1 MVLCVVIGCHKRSE
15 RDKDVSFHRLPA
27 VHDREGKEDFEL
39 RKKRRDGYL
48 AAISREDIDVNEL
61 HKYRICSLHF
71 VSKWPADLYDTT
83 NPNWLPSMN
92 LGHDKSSSGQTNS
105 NVVVERWERAQE
117 REQRRAYI
125 QEVYGLLPD
134 VVASETDLIIKEEI
148 TVIVTEQIEIAW
160 QYFKPKSVTEEIAV
174 CSCSSK
180 VEALERELVE
190 SKSNTRILAEK
201 LEKLP
206 PVPFCEESL
215 VSDEMVRFYTGM
227 PNIKIVKAVLITFPE
242 LCHLTVVLNCH
253 HFRIDVYI
261 VKT

>member
-1 MVLCVVIGCHKRSE
+1 M
-15 RDKDVSFHRLPA
+15 
-27 VHDREGKEDFEL
+27 
-39 RKKRRDGYL
+39 

-61 HKYRICSLHF
+61 HKYRICLLHF
-71 VSKWPADLYDTT
+71 VSKWLADLYDTT
-83 NPNWLPSMN
+83 NPNWLPTMN

-117 REQRRAYI
+117 REQQRAYI
-125 QEVYGLLPD
+125 QEVYELLPD
-134 VVASETDLIIKEEI
+134 VVTSETDLIIKEEI
-148 TVIVTEQIEIAW
+148 KVIVTEQIEIAW
-160 QYFKPKSVTEEIAV
+160 QYFKPKSVIEEIAV

-190 SKSNTRILAEK
+190 SKRNTRILAEK

-227 PNIKIVKAVLITFPE
+227 PNIKL
-242 LCHLTVVLNCH
+242 
-253 HFRIDVYI
+253 
-261 VKT
+261 